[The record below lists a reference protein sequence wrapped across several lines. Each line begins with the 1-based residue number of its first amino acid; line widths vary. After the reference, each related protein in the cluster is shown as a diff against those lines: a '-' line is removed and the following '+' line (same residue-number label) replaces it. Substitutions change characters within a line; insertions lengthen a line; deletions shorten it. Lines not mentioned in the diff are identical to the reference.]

1 MCNLQIDFSKR
12 YDNAEDFFIL
22 HGHARMILMPETAK
36 EVCRLCTEKGIVVG
50 RVEGGIWHYPGFEA
64 RLDSIWDGENY
75 TTDVDIIKKNNLLAI
90 ENIDEEMAV
99 HDAFIITIM
108 KQPI

>member
-1 MCNLQIDFSKR
+1 MNILVDR
-12 YDNAEDFFIL
+12 TRLYENAEDFFHL
-22 HGHARMILMPETAK
+22 DGHAIMKLTPNAAK